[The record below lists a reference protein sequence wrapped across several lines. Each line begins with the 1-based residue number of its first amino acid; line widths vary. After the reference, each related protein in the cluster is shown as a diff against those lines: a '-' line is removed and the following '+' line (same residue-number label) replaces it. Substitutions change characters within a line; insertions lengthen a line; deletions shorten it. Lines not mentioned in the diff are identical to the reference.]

1 MKNNSLFNRKGRLA
15 FGPGIFASLA
25 VGSISIHDIVVS
37 TESNR
42 WARQIK
48 QVIAHLLALPWKPR
62 RES

>member
-1 MKNNSLFNRKGRLA
+1 MKNNFPFGRKTQLA
-15 FGPGIFASLA
+15 FASGILA
-25 VGSISIHDIVVS
+25 PLTVGSISVHDIVVS